1 MYINIK
7 FKIATMMIL
16 ISINVILS
24 SDCGTPLG
32 CYNKAIDMLNK
43 DRELLNQQT
52 ENIKKA

>member
-24 SDCGTPLG
+24 SDCRIPLEF
-32 CYNKAIDMLNK
+32 YNKAIDMLNK

-52 ENIKKA
+52 EYIKKA